1 MEIRKTDFSKL
12 FTSSRQSIIV
22 FFQFAESGHSDPES
36 TYIERV
42 VWAIDDKENDISD
55 FRRFCTAYYVGN
67 AVELMDRIKK
77 RLL

>member
-42 VWAIDDKENDISD
+42 VWAIDDRENGISD
-55 FRRFCTAYYVGN
+55 FKRFCTAYYVGN
-67 AVELMDRIKK
+67 AIELLYQIRK